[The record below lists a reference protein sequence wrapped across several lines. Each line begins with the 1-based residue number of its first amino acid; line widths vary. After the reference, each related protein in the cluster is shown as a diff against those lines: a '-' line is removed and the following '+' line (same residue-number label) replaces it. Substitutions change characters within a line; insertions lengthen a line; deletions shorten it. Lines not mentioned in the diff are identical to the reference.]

1 LFMIVFSLII
11 FVEGRPVLRRG
22 VDVVPA
28 VGVAYHW
35 VGDSTMGKYSLDGIR
50 ANELNGY
57 KVEFSSDFDRSY
69 QRKFVVLNCF

>member
-1 LFMIVFSLII
+1 
-11 FVEGRPVLRRG
+11 
-22 VDVVPA
+22 
-28 VGVAYHW
+28 
-35 VGDSTMGKYSLDGIR
+35 MGKYSLDGIR